1 MKATMNADQE
11 KMEASHDEKVTIKV
25 GQEKMEVVIT
35 AIQYVQGEFKETISK
50 HVWDHN
56 TEIQEI
62 WLGVQ
67 AMRAPVNK

>member
-50 HVWDHN
+50 HV
-56 TEIQEI
+56 
-62 WLGVQ
+62 
-67 AMRAPVNK
+67 